1 MPSQAALQGLSAL
14 IRPTNQQHPPASR
27 QDPQGASTPS
37 YGPSPEKLINPT
49 EIPDDV
55 ALKMAIDASLRT
67 ASEEGIA
74 LGGHEDGVKHDGK
87 LKIGSAGWGDDEK
100 RSNHSG
106 WSSSSEAGPNRDLE
120 SSEVPSKRPEPV
132 LEATAHDPSQLQEPG
147 AGPSTPSAPPSAP
160 PLPAEYV
167 ASGSAYD
174 SPIQYP
180 SIDTS
185 PVKLDFSAVTPE
197 ALQKNI
203 VNHEELAASPS
214 APKAEEK
221 GSQCVVCWDAPA
233 QGVCIPC
240 GHLAGCMD
248 CLVEI
253 KSKDWGCPVCRA
265 PIQQVIKVYAVWL

>member
-1 MPSQAALQGLSAL
+1 MPSQQGLSAL
-14 IRPTNQQHPPASR
+14 IRPTIQQRPPASP

-37 YGPSPEKLINPT
+37 YGPSPEKLINPI

-67 ASEEGIA
+67 ASQEGIA
-74 LGGHEDGVKHDGK
+74 LGGHVDG
-87 LKIGSAGWGDDEK
+87 WRDDEK
-100 RSNHSG
+100 RSTHSG
-106 WSSSSEAGPNRDLE
+106 WSSSSEAGPDRVSEN
-120 SSEVPSKRPEPV
+120 SEVPSKRPEPV
-132 LEATAHDPSQLQEPG
+132 PEATAHGPTQLEELA

-167 ASGSAYD
+167 ASGSAYNG
-174 SPIQYP
+174 PIQYP

-185 PVKLDFSAVTPE
+185 PVKLDFSAVTP
-197 ALQKNI
+197 Q
-203 VNHEELAASPS
+203 EEPAAAPS

-248 CLVEI
+248 CLSEI

-265 PIQQVIKVYAVWL
+265 PIQQVIKVYAV